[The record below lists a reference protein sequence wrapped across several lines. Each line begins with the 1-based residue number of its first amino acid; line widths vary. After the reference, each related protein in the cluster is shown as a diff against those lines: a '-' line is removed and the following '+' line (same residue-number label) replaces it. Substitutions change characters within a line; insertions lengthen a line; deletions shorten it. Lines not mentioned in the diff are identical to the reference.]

1 MASMEENFPRGGIQ
15 KKPTETTGKK
25 AKPKFEQDNLFDVR
39 QEFQPPSEYDLK
51 SFLSLTSII
60 TSRKNFYEEITAG
73 ILLASDLLKIPA
85 I

>member
-1 MASMEENFPRGGIQ
+1 MASIEENFPRGGIQ

-25 AKPKFEQDNLFDVR
+25 PKPKFEQDNLFDVC
-39 QEFQPPSEYDLK
+39 QEFHSLSEYDLK
-51 SFLSLTSII
+51 FFLSLTSIV
-60 TSRKNFYEEITAG
+60 TSRKDFCKEITAG